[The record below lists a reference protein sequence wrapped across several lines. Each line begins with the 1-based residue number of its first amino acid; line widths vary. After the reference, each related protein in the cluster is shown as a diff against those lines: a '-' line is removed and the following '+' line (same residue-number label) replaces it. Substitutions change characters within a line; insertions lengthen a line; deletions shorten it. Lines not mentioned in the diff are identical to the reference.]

1 MKFAQPAAFA
11 LLALSVGLAVPGCR
25 MGAAGNLAPPTPAS
39 PPAAAMTKAQV
50 IERINRNARLV
61 ESLKS
66 KRLSVNINV
75 ADRESHSVDGK
86 MALERPRNFKLELY
100 SARGKEADIG
110 SNDKGFWFWTRPG
123 PGQPKEIF
131 VCDYDA
137 TGKSPLEGPL
147 QPDWIIESLGLR
159 EISEDEAAGITI
171 EPTNSPDGDTVALA
185 QSFRGGS
192 GATYKKVTLVDKSSG
207 LVRENRLYRIDKDR
221 KTPLATAVVSDSQR
235 VSLPADEAKAPGAPR
250 SVVLPSKVKLAW
262 YTPDRQNPDIPQKL
276 EIDVRLLGPPELNKP
291 VPHELFEEYTY
302 KGLVRVPLNEPFGI
316 AKSPSTEIRETRPA
330 PRTGVQL
337 GEPDA
342 AEGRPD
348 DSAQDNGPPV
358 ALSGDLPPISSL
370 KDTLVAAPLPT
381 APEPEFPKERRTTW
395 RSAVPP
401 VLER

>member
-1 MKFAQPAAFA
+1 MDPPRSRRFRGRS
-11 LLALSVGLAVPGCR
+11 SVRPERVFHEVC
-25 MGAAGNLAPPTPAS
+25 PAS
-39 PPAAAMTKAQV
+39 RFRSPRALGGPRRAWLPDGRRGQPGAPHAGLPAGRRDDQGPGDRTDQPQRPARREPQVQAAVGQHQRRRSREPLGRRQDGAGTATQLQ
-50 IERINRNARLV
+50 ARTLQ
-61 ESLKS
+61 
-66 KRLSVNINV
+66 
-75 ADRESHSVDGK
+75 
-86 MALERPRNFKLELY
+86 P
-100 SARGKEADIG
+100 RGKEADIG

-159 EISEDEAAGITI
+159 EITEDEAAGITI
-171 EPTNSPDGDTVALA
+171 EPTNSPNGDTVALA

-235 VSLPADEAKAPGAPR
+235 VSLPADEAKAPDAPC

-316 AKSPSTEIRETRPA
+316 AKSSSTEIRETRPA
-330 PRTGVQL
+330 PGPACNWESRT
-337 GEPDA
+337 
-342 AEGRPD
+342 RPR
-348 DSAQDNGPPV
+348 AGP
-358 ALSGDLPPISSL
+358 
-370 KDTLVAAPLPT
+370 TT
-381 APEPEFPKERRTTW
+381 RRRTMARRWPCRGTCR
-395 RSAVPP
+395 RSPP
-401 VLER
+401 

>member
-1 MKFAQPAAFA
+1 
-11 LLALSVGLAVPGCR
+11 
-25 MGAAGNLAPPTPAS
+25 
-39 PPAAAMTKAQV
+39 MTKAQV

-159 EISEDEAAGITI
+159 EITEDEAAGITI
-171 EPTNSPDGDTVALA
+171 EPTNSPNGDTVALA

-207 LVRENRLYRIDKDR
+207 VVRENRLYRIDKDR
-221 KTPLATAVVSDSQR
+221 KTPLATAVVSASG
-235 VSLPADEAKAPGAPR
+235 SLTSTCSSRER
-250 SVVLPSKVKLAW
+250 S
-262 YTPDRQNPDIPQKL
+262 R
-276 EIDVRLLGPPELNKP
+276 
-291 VPHELFEEYTY
+291 
-302 KGLVRVPLNEPFGI
+302 
-316 AKSPSTEIRETRPA
+316 
-330 PRTGVQL
+330 
-337 GEPDA
+337 
-342 AEGRPD
+342 
-348 DSAQDNGPPV
+348 
-358 ALSGDLPPISSL
+358 
-370 KDTLVAAPLPT
+370 
-381 APEPEFPKERRTTW
+381 
-395 RSAVPP
+395 
-401 VLER
+401 